1 MGMANVSLPRSKHSY
16 ITQCYVG
23 KNRLD
28 QAIAQHKTS
37 NPTDTFTTTWSPFYL
52 NPDAPKQSVDKQQM
66 YESKFGAQRTQMMQI
81 RLAQIGKSVGIDFA
95 YGGKTGNTRD
105 SHRVIQLAKTKGEGM
120 QTRVVERLFNAYFE
134 SEKDI
139 TDHAVLLK
147 AAVEG
152 GLDEAETKEW
162 LESDKGGPQVDKE
175 VSAAQ
180 RNFISG
186 VPNFTINGKYEVQGA
201 EEPAAF
207 LDIFH
212 QIKAAGGASNG
223 VTSSGN
229 TC

>member
-1 MGMANVSLPRSKHSY
+1 
-16 ITQCYVG
+16 
-23 KNRLD
+23 
-28 QAIAQHKTS
+28 
-37 NPTDTFTTTWSPFYL
+37 
-52 NPDAPKQSVDKQQM
+52 
-66 YESKFGAQRTQMMQI
+66 MMQV
-81 RLAQIGKSVGIDFA
+81 RLAQLGKQVGIDFA

-105 SHRVIQLAKTKGEGM
+105 SHRVIQLAKTKGEDM
-120 QTRVVERLFNAYFE
+120 QTRVVEQLFKAYFE

-139 TDHAVLLK
+139 TLHEVLLK
-147 AAVEG
+147 AAVDG

-162 LESDKGGPQVDKE
+162 LESDKGGPEVDKE

-201 EEPAAF
+201 EEPPAF
-207 LDIFH
+207 LDIF
-212 QIKAAGGASNG
+212 QRIKASGSASNG